1 MNLAHRGNRACLPS
15 RGLHPLL
22 KRGSP
27 SLTLLTQQ
35 EPHPARHKILDS
47 QFSSW
52 RELTLDP
59 QFSFHCGLVI
69 STEAKEKRKKKKKKG
84 VTGLESVQSSA
95 TPRPV
100 CGRITHLE
108 RVPPSTALHLETL
121 QVAFNLFHNLLSGRA
136 TLAETRA
143 QSQVSL

>member
-1 MNLAHRGNRACLPS
+1 MNLAHRGNRACLPP

-35 EPHPARHKILDS
+35 EPHPVRHKILDS

-69 STEAKEKRKKKKKKG
+69 LTEAKAKRKKKKKKRCDR
-84 VTGLESVQSSA
+84 QSSA

-100 CGRITHLE
+100 CGRITHTE

-136 TLAETRA
+136 ALAETRA